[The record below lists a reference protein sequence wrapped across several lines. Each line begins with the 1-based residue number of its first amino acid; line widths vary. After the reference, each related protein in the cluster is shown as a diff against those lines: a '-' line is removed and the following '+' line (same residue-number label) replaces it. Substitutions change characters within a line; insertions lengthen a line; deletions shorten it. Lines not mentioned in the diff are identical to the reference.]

1 MQDSRYNALFNFTK
15 RGEVLK
21 GTESIFKKVFRRF
34 LEIKNLFCE
43 VFLRIKQ
50 RILDF
55 LSFFSNVET
64 YAASLSFYTLSAIVP
79 VIIVI
84 LPTLSSIPNF
94 QSQMEEVKGIILS
107 NISPANTEEISRYL
121 DEFMQNSQSLGMSAL
136 IYAIFAS
143 ILFFRNLEDISVKV
157 FESKKRGFFDALVVY
172 WALMTLSPIGIGVS
186 VYFSSEVQSII
197 NNTTLSF
204 VNFGDLLPFL
214 SIWVLFFVL
223 FKILSNKPLPF
234 LSLMASS
241 LITMIVWS
249 VLKWAFVYYVFFNK
263 AYSTIYGS
271 FSILMF
277 FILWIYCSWVVV
289 LYGMRLTQ
297 GFVTNFGGKK
307 DDSMLI

>member
-1 MQDSRYNALFNFTK
+1 M
-15 RGEVLK
+15 
-21 GTESIFKKVFRRF
+21 
-34 LEIKNLFCE
+34 
-43 VFLRIKQ
+43 RIKQ

-94 QSQMEEVKGIILS
+94 QSQMDEVKGIILS

-307 DDSMLI
+307 DESMLI